1 MRALPLLLV
10 GLSLSAPGC
19 LWQSSGS
26 RGPYPPGT
34 LTNSSPADRRV
45 PRAAPAASPGTRPL
59 VELGLPTAT
68 LPDTTPRQAAKPA
81 RFDESSMALPKV
93 AWRSDYESTRRRP
106 IQTVTLGQGARRV
119 FVTGSLNGNDP
130 TSVQLMDALAGTLT
144 ARPELLDGLTVLIVR
159 NPNPDAL
166 AEHISVN
173 IRGVNLNRNFPSARF
188 TALPTQQTGPTP
200 ASEAE
205 TRILLRLVGD
215 FQPQTVIHVRS
226 STTSGRPYLMGN
238 ADEMQR
244 LSAEPRLKD
253 ADLESFGGEYKAGS
267 LEEFS
272 AVRLKAEPL
281 LVEVPGKT
289 GKPSAYV
296 GLMLALLGISDVP
309 GRGDAATPQP
319 APPPSRNAP
328 PIAGGGEQPE
338 SGSENNSSRGPATL
352 TGRLETEGP
361 DGRGGYVE
369 FLPPPPDRA
378 PEPGAD
384 ARYHELTP
392 PLEAR

>member
-10 GLSLSAPGC
+10 GLTLSAPGC
-19 LWQSSGS
+19 LWQSPAT
-26 RGPYPPGT
+26 RGQYPSGT
-34 LTNSSPADRRV
+34 LTNAYPADRRV
-45 PRAAPAASPGTRPL
+45 PRTAPAARPGARPL
-59 VELGLPTAT
+59 VELGVPTAT
-68 LPDTTPRQAAKPA
+68 LPDAAPRQAAKPA
-81 RFDESSMALPKV
+81 RFDESTMALPKV
-93 AWRSDYESTRRRP
+93 PWRSDYESTRRRP
-106 IQTVTLGQGARRV
+106 IQTVTLGAGARKV

-144 ARPELLDGLTVLIVR
+144 ARPELLEGLTVFIVR

-173 IRGVNLNRNFPSARF
+173 TRGVNLNRNFPSARF
-188 TALPTQQTGPTP
+188 TALPNQQTGPTP

-215 FQPQTVIHVRS
+215 FQPQSVIHVRS
-226 STTSGRPYLMGN
+226 SATSRRPYLMVE
-238 ADEMQR
+238 ADSMPR
-244 LSAEPRLKD
+244 LSAEPRLKE
-253 ADLESFGGEYKAGS
+253 ADIESFGGEYKAGS
-267 LEEFS
+267 LEEF
-272 AVRLKAEPL
+272 AARRLKAEPL
-281 LVEVPGKT
+281 LVEVPGGT
-289 GKPSAYV
+289 AKPSAHV
-296 GLMLALLGISDVP
+296 SLMLALLGGPVGTS
-309 GRGDAATPQP
+309 RGEATPQP
-319 APPPSRNAP
+319 GVPMPSQGTP
-328 PIAGGGEQPE
+328 PIAGGAESPE
-338 SGSENNSSRGPATL
+338 SPLGGALRGPATL

-392 PLEAR
+392 PIEGR

>member
-10 GLSLSAPGC
+10 GLTLSAPGC
-19 LWQSSGS
+19 LWQSSGT
-26 RGPYPPGT
+26 RGQSPSGT
-34 LTNSSPADRRV
+34 LANSSPVDRRV
-45 PRAAPAASPGTRPL
+45 PRAAPAARPGARPL
-59 VELGLPTAT
+59 VELGVPTAT
-68 LPDTTPRQAAKPA
+68 LPETAPRQAAKPA
-81 RFDESSMALPKV
+81 RFDESTMALPKV

-106 IQTVTLGQGARRV
+106 IQTVTLGTGARKV
-119 FVTGSLNGNDP
+119 FITGSLGGNDP

-226 STTSGRPYLMGN
+226 STTSRRPYLMVD
-238 ADEMQR
+238 ADGMQR
-244 LSAEPRLKD
+244 LSAEPGLRD

-267 LEEFS
+267 LEEFA

-281 LVEVPGKT
+281 MVEVPGGT
-289 GKPSAYV
+289 GKPSSYV
-296 GLMLALLGISDVP
+296 GFMLALLGAP
-309 GRGDAATPQP
+309 GAPSEGDRATPGS
-319 APPPSRNAP
+319 APGPSREAP
-328 PIAGGGEQPE
+328 PIAGGAGPANAP
-338 SGSENNSSRGPATL
+338 GGAPSRGPATL
-352 TGRLETEGP
+352 TGRLETDGP
-361 DGRGGYVE
+361 DGQGGYVE
-369 FLPPPPDRA
+369 FLPPPPDKPA
-378 PEPGAD
+378 GPGAD
-384 ARYHELTP
+384 SRYHELSP
-392 PLEAR
+392 PLDQR